1 MTQGRFASPEQNSP
15 AMNSVS
21 GKLIS
26 CAFRGNS
33 RDWRVSVKEM
43 DGMAQMNEGRTA
55 CWVRWRNGAGKK
67 AGKRE
72 RACRGG

>member
-1 MTQGRFASPEQNSP
+1 
-15 AMNSVS
+15 MNSVS

-33 RDWRVSVKEM
+33 RDWRVSVKGM
-43 DGMAQMNEGRTA
+43 DGMAQMNE
-55 CWVRWRNGAGKK
+55 GKK

>member
-1 MTQGRFASPEQNSP
+1 MTQGCFASPEQNSP
-15 AMNSVS
+15 AMNSGS

-26 CAFRGNS
+26 CAFRGNF

-55 CWVRWRNGAGKK
+55 CRVRWRNGAGKK

-72 RACRGG
+72 RAFRGG